1 MATIVT
7 RSGKG
12 APLSIAEGDANF
24 TNLNDDKIELSD
36 LSITTGATGETSA
49 LSYNNTTGVFTFTP
63 VETGDLIGLTD
74 LSITTGAASGAG
86 ALSYN
91 NTTGVFT
98 FNPVDTSLVL
108 LDLVDDTT
116 PQLGGNLDVGNFIIN
131 TSTVNGDLELSAN
144 GTGAIVLGNI
154 TRIGG
159 NLDIQTNTIT
169 TYTTDGDITITANGT
184 GSVVLNGASIE
195 VPQSISNPTGN
206 IFLEPVSAGTV
217 DVKADMILIG
227 ESSSSTEALIT
238 SAADSNASI
247 KIRAAGTGTIILDD
261 ATEINGNFD
270 IKSHSIT
277 TSTTNGFVEITNN
290 GTGSTLITGGAGL
303 GISSGF
309 VAATDTDADL
319 TLSANGTGAIVLN
332 QAGAVVVTDT
342 AASGNGVITGATSKG
357 LALLTNAGANAATD
371 PTFSLTS
378 GGGASLTAGSGST
391 LTLSG
396 NNISVTANNLVD
408 FNNSI
413 LSEYAIKN
421 YAADTY
427 VPGGGSGVS
436 GTYAPDWANGSY
448 HYVVMTGNVTI
459 NDFGGTI
466 TTGQV
471 IQIVKDDTVVGGNTL
486 TFGAKF
492 LAPGGTITQT
502 TNGLDL
508 YEIVCLDDTS
518 GSEVYLIRQWND
530 FQ

>member
-7 RSGKG
+7 RIGKG
-12 APLSIAEGDANF
+12 EPLTIAEGDANF
-24 TNLNDDKIELSD
+24 NNLNDDKIELTD

-49 LSYNNTTGVFTFTP
+49 LSYNNTTGVFSFTP
-63 VETGDLIGLTD
+63 VETGDLIDLTD
-74 LSITTGAASGAG
+74 ISVSTGSASGAG

-159 NLDIQTNTIT
+159 NLDIQTHTIT
-169 TYTTDGDITITANGT
+169 TSTTDGDITIAANGT
-184 GSVVLNGASIE
+184 GSVVLSGASIE
-195 VPQSISNPTGN
+195 VPQSISNPNGN

-217 DVKADMILIG
+217 DVKADTILIG

-238 SAADSNASI
+238 SAAGSDASI

-319 TLSANGTGAIVLN
+319 TLSPNGTGAIVLN
-332 QAGAVVVTDT
+332 QAGGVVVTDT

-371 PTFSLTS
+371 PTFSLTN

-391 LTLSG
+391 LSLAG
-396 NNISVTANNLVD
+396 SVLDIAATTTD
-408 FNNSI
+408 FNSNTI
-413 LSEYAIKN
+413 AEYAIKN
-421 YAADTY
+421 FKANTY

-448 HYVVMTGNVTI
+448 HYLVMVGAVTI

-466 TTGQV
+466 EQGQI
-471 IQIVKDDTVVGGNTL
+471 IQIVKDDTVAGPNTL

-502 TNGLDL
+502 TDGLDL

-518 GSEVYLIRQWND
+518 GDELYLIRQWND